1 MKKFTKIMAITLTVI
16 MVMSAMTGC
25 SLFGP
30 KDAADLLAKSEK
42 AMSAESGYT
51 IDMKADFDADLEMDM
66 MGAAMDLDVPVTL
79 TAKMDIFKNTN
90 IHGTLEMGGNVKAT
104 VEMDGEKQD
113 QSEKL
118 DEEMEFYIEAGD
130 KEITTYQKDGD
141 DDWTYTKT
149 ENSADK
155 FGLDKIDDV
164 VGKAEMTKEK
174 EGYSLSIALTDL
186 MESKAFDEIVKEADL
201 EDSLEDVKIDEEEI
215 KKLFE
220 GVKAKYTF
228 DKKYRL
234 TGFSVDTIEL
244 DLGDMLKDL
253 AKEMEK
259 SDEEADLGELE
270 ALLNGGIKEAK
281 ISLSMSATIGGYGE
295 VKEEDVVVSKKIKDE
310 AVDAS
315 EVEDEDI
322 DVEIDEDD
330 IEVGDGVN
338 VTINGEEINKDED
351 KKEENKKD
359 EDEKVDVP
367 STPSN
372 GTIDSDWSKLEMSI
386 DGVVYKFPYD
396 FAKLK
401 SNGWTLDLAKYGKEN
416 GYILNPGDK
425 TYSTLDLYST
435 KYGSEYDSFSIG
447 CGFKNY
453 DNSAKDIT
461 ECDLWSVNMAIDYGS
476 RLKKSY
482 PNVEI
487 AKGIKFGAKEADV
500 LAAFGTPDD
509 TYESTDLGY
518 KTFTYDK
525 DGIKARFKVSNEHG
539 LVQIEYQNYN

>member
-30 KDAADLLAKSEK
+30 KDAADLLVKSEK

-79 TAKMDIFKNTN
+79 TAKMDIFKNKN
-90 IHGTLEMGGNVKAT
+90 IHGTLEMSGNVKAT

-141 DDWTYTKT
+141 GDWTYTKT
-149 ENSADK
+149 ENTADK

-164 VGKAEMTKEK
+164 IGKAEMAKEK
-174 EGYSLSIALTDL
+174 DGYSLEIALTDL
-186 MESKAFDEIVKEADL
+186 MESKAFDEILKEADL
-201 EDSLEDVKIDEEEI
+201 EDSLEDIKIDKEEI

-228 DKKYRL
+228 DKKYRV
-234 TGFSVDTIEL
+234 TGFSIDTIEL

-259 SDEEADLGELE
+259 SDEETGLGELE

-281 ISLSMSATIGGYGE
+281 ISLSISATFGGYGE
-295 VKEEDVVVSKKIKDE
+295 VEEESVVVSEKIKDDAIE
-310 AVDAS
+310 ANKVKDKDVDL
-315 EVEDEDI
+315 
-322 DVEIDEDD
+322 EIDEDN
-330 IEVGDGVN
+330 IEVGDGVT
-338 VTINGEEINKDED
+338 VTIDDEDVGKNEDEDED
-351 KKEENKKD
+351 KK
-359 EDEKVDVP
+359 VDTS

-372 GTIDSDWSKLEMSI
+372 SKIDSDWSKLEMSI

-396 FAKLK
+396 FAELK
-401 SNGWTLDLAKYGKEN
+401 NNGWTLDLKKYGKEN
-416 GYILNPGDK
+416 GYLLNPGDK
-425 TYSTLDLYST
+425 TYSTIDLYSA
-435 KYGSEYDSFSIG
+435 KYGSEYDSFSIR

-453 DNSAKDIT
+453 DNKAKDIT
-461 ECDLWSVNMAIDYGS
+461 ECDLWSIDMAIDYGS

-487 AKGIKFGAKEADV
+487 AKGIKFGSSEKDI

-518 KTFTYDK
+518 KTLTFDK
-525 DGIKARFKVSNEHG
+525 DGIKARFKVSNKDG

>member
-1 MKKFTKIMAITLTVI
+1 MKKITKILSIILVAAMLVT
-16 MVMSAMTGC
+16 AMTGC

-30 KDAADLLAKSEK
+30 KDAADLLEKSQK

-51 IDMKADFDADLEMDM
+51 IDMTANFDADLEMDM
-66 MGAAMDLDVPVTL
+66 MGAAMTLDAPITL
-79 TAKMDIFKNTN
+79 DAKMDVFNNKN
-90 IHGTLEMGGNVKAT
+90 IHGTLEMSGNVKAT

-118 DEEMEFYIEAGD
+118 NEEMEFYIEAGE

-149 ENSADK
+149 ENTADK
-155 FGLDKIDDV
+155 LSLDKIEDV
-164 VGKAEMTKEK
+164 IGKAEMTKEK
-174 EGYSLSIALTDL
+174 EGYSLSIALVDL
-186 MESKAFDEIVKEADL
+186 MESQAFKEILEEADV
-201 EDSLEDVKIDEEEI
+201 EDSLKDAKIDEEDI
-215 KKLFE
+215 KELFKD
-220 GVKAKYTF
+220 VKAKYTF

-234 TGFSVDTIEL
+234 TGFSIDTIEL

-259 SDEEADLGELE
+259 SDEDVDLGELE
-270 ALLNGGIKEAK
+270 ALLSGGIKKAK
-281 ISLSMSATIGGYGE
+281 VSLSMSATIGGYGE
-295 VKEEDVVVSKKIKDE
+295 VKEEDVVVSKKIKDD

-322 DVEIDEDD
+322 DFEIDEDD

-351 KKEENKKD
+351 KKD
-359 EDEKVDVP
+359 EDEKVDEP

-372 GTIDSDWSKLEMSI
+372 GTIDSDWAKLEMSI
-386 DGVVYKFPYD
+386 DGVIYKFPYD

-425 TYSTLDLYST
+425 TYSTLDLYNT

-453 DNSAKDIT
+453 DNAAKDIT